1 MNSGAVDKTNV
12 RVFIYKRTH
21 QGDPNTLGHFG
32 VQDCMGGL
40 RNCCFDAVIGVGG
53 ISKWAQSEG
62 ISLKVN
68 WIGISPIKIPQAGQ
82 RGPIVLFD
90 HFIILEEKGKELSSL
105 APLLA
110 RRLLHPKAPRFIF
123 STRLSASEQSEVER
137 ILKAAKD
144 APPSLPVRNSVN
156 RNARSHA
163 CPPGGC
169 LPSKAI
175 PNRACLP

>member
-1 MNSGAVDKTNV
+1 MNSGARGQSDV

-32 VQDCMGGL
+32 IQDCMGGL
-40 RNCCFDAVIGVGG
+40 RNCSFDAVIGVGG

-68 WIGISPIKIPQAGQ
+68 WIGIGPKKIPQVGQ

-90 HFIILEEKGKELSSL
+90 HFMILEEKGKELSSL

-110 RRLLHPKAPRFIF
+110 RRLLHRKAPRFIF
-123 STRLSASEQSEVER
+123 STQLSASEQSEVKR
-137 ILKAAKD
+137 ILNAAKD
-144 APPSLPVRNSVN
+144 APSSSPVRNTVN
-156 RNARSHA
+156 RNERPHD
-163 CPPGGC
+163 CPPSGC
-169 LPSKAI
+169 LPLRAI
-175 PNRACLP
+175 RNRVCPP

>member
-1 MNSGAVDKTNV
+1 MMVPVDRANV

-21 QGDPNTLGHFG
+21 QGDPNMLGHFG
-32 VQDCMGGL
+32 IQDCMGGL
-40 RNCCFDAVIGVGG
+40 RNCSFDAVIGVGG

-68 WIGISPIKIPQAGQ
+68 WIGIGPKKIPQAGQ
-82 RGPIVLFD
+82 RGPVVLFD
-90 HFIILEEKGKELSSL
+90 HFSILEEKGQELSAL

-123 STRLSASEQSEVER
+123 STGLSTSEQSEVER

-144 APPSLPVRNSVN
+144 APPSLPIQNGAN
-156 RNARSHA
+156 RNVRPHA
-163 CPPGGC
+163 CPPSDC
-169 LPSKAI
+169 SPSRKSRKRTC
-175 PNRACLP
+175 PP